1 MEYNETLQEELV
13 RLSEELEEQTLRL
26 RHEIH
31 QCPEL
36 SFQEFKTSRLVMREL
51 DRIGIPYEKS
61 PQEPGIIAV
70 IDSGR
75 PGKFLMLRA
84 DMDAL
89 PIQEKTGLPF
99 GSQVP
104 GVMHACGH
112 DVHTANLLA
121 VGELLFRTRE
131 RWNGKVKLVFQ
142 PAEENGG
149 GGREMIKA
157 GLMEE
162 KPDACFAL
170 HVKNG
175 TSGLIYLK
183 QKYLSSYSDGYTL
196 TIHGRAAH
204 SSMPEEGVDAIYI
217 ASAVVSALHGI
228 ASRNLSPM
236 AQATLNVGTIHGG
249 SAPNIIAD
257 QAVLGVM
264 MRNVSRR
271 ICRAGYGRSRPWQRG
286 SQNPWEEPV
295 TSPSGPDIRQSTTMW
310 SLQRPWSRPFAAMRT
325 GFMRTWETAVRRGG

>member
-104 GVMHACGH
+104 GSC
-112 DVHTANLLA
+112 T
-121 VGELLFRTRE
+121 
-131 RWNGKVKLVFQ
+131 
-142 PAEENGG
+142 PA
-149 GGREMIKA
+149 A
-157 GLMEE
+157 T
-162 KPDACFAL
+162 
-170 HVKNG
+170 
-175 TSGLIYLK
+175 TSIRPI
-183 QKYLSSYSDGYTL
+183 SWPWESFF
-196 TIHGRAAH
+196 
-204 SSMPEEGVDAIYI
+204 
-217 ASAVVSALHGI
+217 
-228 ASRNLSPM
+228 
-236 AQATLNVGTIHGG
+236 
-249 SAPNIIAD
+249 SAPE
-257 QAVLGVM
+257 
-264 MRNVSRR
+264 S
-271 ICRAGYGRSRPWQRG
+271 AGTER
-286 SQNPWEEPV
+286 
-295 TSPSGPDIRQSTTMW
+295 
-310 SLQRPWSRPFAAMRT
+310 
-325 GFMRTWETAVRRGG
+325 

>member
-1 MEYNETLQEELV
+1 
-13 RLSEELEEQTLRL
+13 
-26 RHEIH
+26 
-31 QCPEL
+31 
-36 SFQEFKTSRLVMREL
+36 
-51 DRIGIPYEKS
+51 
-61 PQEPGIIAV
+61 
-70 IDSGR
+70 
-75 PGKFLMLRA
+75 
-84 DMDAL
+84 
-89 PIQEKTGLPF
+89 
-99 GSQVP
+99 
-104 GVMHACGH
+104 
-112 DVHTANLLA
+112 
-121 VGELLFRTRE
+121 
-131 RWNGKVKLVFQ
+131 
-142 PAEENGG
+142 
-149 GGREMIKA
+149 MIKA

-175 TSGLIYLK
+175 ASGLIYLK

-264 MRNVSRR
+264 MRNVSRESRDVMRHQIETLAKGITESMGGTCDIAFRGR
-271 ICRAGYGRSRPWQRG
+271 I
-286 SQNPWEEPV
+286 
-295 TSPSGPDIRQSTTMW
+295 SG
-310 SLQRPWSRPFAAMRT
+310 SLQRC
-325 GFMRTWETAVRRGG
+325 GVYKDRGAGLPQQCGPAL

>member
-13 RLSEELEEQTLRL
+13 RLSDELEEQTLRL

-36 SFQEFKTSRLVMREL
+36 SFQEFKTSQLVMREL

-112 DVHTANLLA
+112 APGRGRASFPHQRAL
-121 VGELLFRTRE
+121 E
-131 RWNGKVKLVFQ
+131 RKG
-142 PAEENGG
+142 
-149 GGREMIKA
+149 KA
-157 GLMEE
+157 GV
-162 KPDACFAL
+162 PA
-170 HVKNG
+170 
-175 TSGLIYLK
+175 
-183 QKYLSSYSDGYTL
+183 
-196 TIHGRAAH
+196 GR
-204 SSMPEEGVDAIYI
+204 GK
-217 ASAVVSALHGI
+217 
-228 ASRNLSPM
+228 
-236 AQATLNVGTIHGG
+236 
-249 SAPNIIAD
+249 
-257 QAVLGVM
+257 
-264 MRNVSRR
+264 RR
-271 ICRAGYGRSRPWQRG
+271 RRP
-286 SQNPWEEPV
+286 
-295 TSPSGPDIRQSTTMW
+295 
-310 SLQRPWSRPFAAMRT
+310 
-325 GFMRTWETAVRRGG
+325 